1 MRSEFQCKPLILLDD
16 PDSRKVDQLLE
27 TLERI
32 DDDCAVRGIHFV
44 KVAQDDKDENND
56 VFGIDK
62 LPKLVYF
69 NDKLPNMYEGR
80 MCTIYLYSHIY
91 LIRCNMCL
99 FIKMS
104 NVLVIIIFVFYHVF
118 TTDIG
123 GILIDEMIIWLK
135 EIHR

>member
-1 MRSEFQCKPLILLDD
+1 MRNEFQCKPLTLLDD

-91 LIRCNMCL
+91 LPSLSDIYYIYIYYYICIL
-99 FIKMS
+99 FYDGYWWYPD
-104 NVLVIIIFVFYHVF
+104 L
-118 TTDIG
+118 
-123 GILIDEMIIWLK
+123 
-135 EIHR
+135 

>member
-1 MRSEFQCKPLILLDD
+1 MRSEFQCKPLTLLDD

-80 MCTIYLYSHIY
+80 IYTIYLYNHIY
-91 LIRCNMCL
+91 LPKTCL
-99 FIKMS
+99 FIKK
-104 NVLVIIIFVFYHVF
+104 NICPTFL
-118 TTDIG
+118 
-123 GILIDEMIIWLK
+123 W
-135 EIHR
+135 

>member
-1 MRSEFQCKPLILLDD
+1 MRRKFQCKSLTLLDD

-44 KVAQDDKDENND
+44 KVADDDKDENN
-56 VFGIDK
+56 VGFGIDK

-80 MCTIYLYSHIY
+80 MYTIYL
-91 LIRCNMCL
+91 CNSSY
-99 FIKMS
+99 IS
-104 NVLVIIIFVFYHVF
+104 S
-118 TTDIG
+118 
-123 GILIDEMIIWLK
+123 
-135 EIHR
+135 

>member
-1 MRSEFQCKPLILLDD
+1 MRCSGTILLYFYHSDWYITFSFAHFKKNIGASIEFEFQCKTLTLLDD

-80 MCTIYLYSHIY
+80 MYTIHLYTPI
-91 LIRCNMCL
+91 CGQC
-99 FIKMS
+99 
-104 NVLVIIIFVFYHVF
+104 
-118 TTDIG
+118 
-123 GILIDEMIIWLK
+123 E
-135 EIHR
+135 EIS